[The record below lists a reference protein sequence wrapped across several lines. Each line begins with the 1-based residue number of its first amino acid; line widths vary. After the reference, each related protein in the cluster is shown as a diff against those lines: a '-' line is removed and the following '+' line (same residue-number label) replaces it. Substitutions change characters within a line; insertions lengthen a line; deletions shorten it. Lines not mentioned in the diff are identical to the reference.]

1 MQEFI
6 RHNERGG
13 PFAGAA
19 LAFKRV
25 GKSVNLLLYS
35 HSFAPDIGGVETFS
49 RRLAT
54 ELPSAVAPANSV
66 KLTVVTK
73 SPDRLGENPVPADLL
88 VIRRP
93 SVWKLRRLI
102 GDSDVVLLAGPA
114 MLPLFFGLVQRKAVV
129 VTHHG
134 YQTICPNGLLFHYQ
148 TQACCPGHFRSSRYL
163 ECIRCCGGEL
173 GFVRGVARV
182 MLTFLRRFLC
192 LFSRYNVSVSQH
204 LAHRLSLPA
213 SVVIHQGVPQT
224 DLPSFARPSDPPRFV
239 YVGRMVAEKGVGTL
253 IEAAGILKARGRV
266 FQVLLVGD
274 GPLRSVL
281 EGLSLRL
288 GLHKHVSF
296 LGFKTGKD
304 LRRLL
309 DEASACVIPTVS
321 EETAGFSAL
330 EQMMAGKAIIASE
343 IGALPE
349 EIGES
354 GLTFSAGKATELA
367 DCMERLIVSPGSAE
381 SLGRR
386 ARERAMRLYDAR
398 QMIGR
403 YVELLRS
410 L

>member
-1 MQEFI
+1 M
-6 RHNERGG
+6 N
-13 PFAGAA
+13 
-19 LAFKRV
+19 V
-25 GKSVNLLLYS
+25 LLYS

-54 ELPSAVAPANSV
+54 DLPSALAPAHSV

-73 SPDRLGENPVPADLL
+73 SADRLGENCVPPNML

-93 SVWKLRRLI
+93 SIWKLRRLI
-102 GDSDVVLLAGPA
+102 AGSDVVLLAGPA
-114 MLPLFFGLVQRKAVV
+114 MLPLLLGVLHRKVVV

-134 YQTICPNGLLFHYQ
+134 YQTICPNGLLFHYPS
-148 TQACCPGHFRSSRYL
+148 QACCPGHFGNRHYL
-163 ECIRCCGGEL
+163 ECVRCCGAEL
-173 GFVRGVARV
+173 GLIRGADRV

-192 LFSRYNVSVSQH
+192 RLPRCNVSVSEH

-224 DLPSFARPSDPPRFV
+224 SLSRFPRTGDLPRFL

-253 IEAAGILKARGRV
+253 IEAAGILKARGKA

-274 GPLRSVL
+274 GPLRPGL
-281 EGLSLRL
+281 EDLSTRL
-288 GLHKHVSF
+288 GLLKQVSF
-296 LGFKTGKD
+296 LGFKTGKE
-304 LRRLL
+304 LQCLL
-309 DEASACVIPTVS
+309 DEASVCVIPTVS

-349 EIGES
+349 EIGEA
-354 GLTFSAGKATELA
+354 GLTFRPGGAAELA
-367 DCMERLIVSPGSAE
+367 DCMERLIVSPESAE

-386 ARERAMRLYDAR
+386 ARERALRLYDAKL
-398 QMIGR
+398 MIAR
-403 YVELLRS
+403 YAELLRFV
-410 L
+410 